1 MDLNNTF
8 VNTTELFVANGT
20 FTRAPDFEYHR
31 NLSGFKFMMD
41 MVTTPF
47 NTDLGENGG
56 FNNTCY
62 NTNINII
69 PLYPTGIT
77 SPSGIVA
84 WAALIDNNG
93 TAILETGMVG
103 YRSMREGPS
112 GYTAALAKS
121 CFPTVIPGFAIS
133 KLKVVKSYYRI
144 NSDPRKW
151 RERTVLLGKNIMS
164 NVDADPIP
172 GSSISRPPLNFTAGD
187 TPVSIDSMMLAH
199 LLFLAGSPDVE
210 LVGSYTIGR
219 IFSTTSISIWLV
231 VAILLPASL
240 YIAVHCWFKDLER
253 AMGHSWN
260 CVMSSAM
267 HGRCYQGP
275 PLKIML
281 RAYSDDD
288 VDVMMGDSVLRA
300 INDDESSRDL
310 VRLES
315 IKDDD

>member
-1 MDLNNTF
+1 MNLDSITASP
-8 VNTTELFVANGT
+8 AN
-20 FTRAPDFEYHR
+20 AM
-31 NLSGFKFMMD
+31 NLSSVPNWYNISQWHCCMGCPNRQQWHCD
-41 MVTTPF
+41 TG
-47 NTDLGENGG
+47 NWDGG
-56 FNNTCY
+56 VPIHERGAFRIHCSVGQIMFPDSDPRLCNFE
-62 NTNINII
+62 
-69 PLYPTGIT
+69 T
-77 SPSGIVA
+77 SDGGGVFTSRNSNVYIG
-84 WAALIDNNG
+84 G
-93 TAILETGMVG
+93 AILIEKVC
-103 YRSMREGPS
+103 S
-112 GYTAALAKS
+112 
-121 CFPTVIPGFAIS
+121 IS
-133 KLKVVKSYYRI
+133 YLTSVKVVKSYYRI

-315 IKDDD
+315 IKDD